1 METQRAIRTA
11 LRNWQTRGA
20 QTPAASISRVRVSIL
35 AGVVIATAA
44 ASACGGSA
52 AKPQA
57 AATPSSPAASA
68 SPSVTSSVPATPLP
82 AGYKWA
88 GSTAEGVMFAVPDTW
103 AAIDLSKI
111 SLTQA
116 VHRFWPKGLSSS
128 MMAELKQLSQQHAVY
143 FADLA
148 SAVQS
153 PNKFATNGN
162 AFCSPTALAGGQGS
176 STALKTAM
184 RTQYGAMGA
193 HSIVMRDVT
202 IDGDAG
208 IKATFTLT
216 SGAITLADTQ
226 YTVLTK
232 SSRLCYVTLTTDT
245 PSSFAG
251 VFRKIGRTI
260 TFT

>member
-1 METQRAIRTA
+1 MTTQGAIRAA
-11 LRNWQTRGA
+11 LTTGIRY
-20 QTPAASISRVRVSIL
+20 SIL
-35 AGVVIATAA
+35 AGAIVIAAA
-44 ASACGGSA
+44 ASGCGGSA

-57 AATPSSPAASA
+57 SAAPSSPAASA
-68 SPSVTSSVPATPLP
+68 KSSAGLTSSVPATPPP

-88 GSTAEGVMFAVPDTW
+88 GSSAQGVFFAVPDTW

-116 VHRFWPKGLSSS
+116 VHRFWPKGMNST
-128 MMAELKQLSQQHAVY
+128 MMASLKQLSKQHALY

-162 AFCSPTALAGGQGS
+162 AFCSATSLASGSGS
-176 STALKTAM
+176 SAALKAAM
-184 RTQYGAMGA
+184 RAEYAQIGA
-193 HSIVMRDVT
+193 HGIVFKDVT
-202 IDGDAG
+202 IDGNAG
-208 IKATFTLT
+208 IRAHFTVST
-216 SGAITLADTQ
+216 GAITLTDTQ

-245 PSSFAG
+245 PSSFTG

-260 TFT
+260 TFS